1 MPARTIKEE
10 RERNYV
16 YLLLKRFK
24 GDTAKCARVMN
35 ISKKSIDTWKEHYME
50 EIKELIKK
58 ERKMD
63 KNGGELPIEERE
75 VPTPEALKEECLKR
89 LEDAIKIENDP
100 AKIAR
105 AFDTLNKLSDPN
117 DKGKEKKSIADAV
130 AEAIKK
136 K

>member
-1 MPARTIKEE
+1 
-10 RERNYV
+10 
-16 YLLLKRFK
+16 
-24 GDTAKCARVMN
+24 
-35 ISKKSIDTWKEHYME
+35 ME

-89 LEDAIKIENDP
+89 LEDAIKMEQDP

>member
-1 MPARTIKEE
+1 
-10 RERNYV
+10 
-16 YLLLKRFK
+16 
-24 GDTAKCARVMN
+24 
-35 ISKKSIDTWKEHYME
+35 ME
-50 EIKELIKK
+50 Q
-58 ERKMD
+58 
-63 KNGGELPIEERE
+63 
-75 VPTPEALKEECLKR
+75 
-89 LEDAIKIENDP
+89 DP

>member
-1 MPARTIKEE
+1 
-10 RERNYV
+10 
-16 YLLLKRFK
+16 
-24 GDTAKCARVMN
+24 
-35 ISKKSIDTWKEHYME
+35 ME
-50 EIKELIKK
+50 EIKEVIKK

-63 KNGGELPIEERE
+63 KNGGVLPIEERE
-75 VPTPEALKEECLKR
+75 TPTPEALKEECLKR
-89 LEDAIKIENDP
+89 LEDAIKMEQDP

-130 AEAIKK
+130 ADAIKK